1 MQSFTQIGRTR
12 WRNRLIKFL
21 RLQNSRVI
29 IWLFGSLI
37 LVRSIEMMT
46 EKAVSIL
53 RRLVSIMRRFV
64 SRGIFLQVEI
74 LYIRAS
80 GAAGSAF
87 GQNLSPKENR
97 FSPLSALILLAAIV
111 TGCAMPPYVVSLDE
125 ILEQEGI
132 NNRVR
137 YGYRCTAGAHRGASE
152 EHRENTM
159 AALKAADKN
168 SKYAFIEFDVQYSKD
183 RRIVVYHD
191 KRMLRLYGDMRA
203 IGNTTFAEL
212 SKMTCGEMAA
222 YDEVIGIL
230 RKKLNIEIKSQGDN
244 QENERLVDEI
254 IADIQTRKRDNDVLI
269 SSISSDVIKYVNRN
283 YPNIPTG
290 QVFWLTSS
298 TYLHFDGLTKKLYE
312 DISATQAD
320 YLMLHV
326 ANLRNI
332 DDLLKFKPKGKTIV
346 FWDFDDTIYIVH
358 KDISDRL
365 WGDSGI
371 KTFCQFVRYKLVSTF
386 QRRNPEK

>member
-1 MQSFTQIGRTR
+1 MA
-12 WRNRLIKFL
+12 N
-21 RLQNSRVI
+21 
-29 IWLFGSLI
+29 
-37 LVRSIEMMT
+37 
-46 EKAVSIL
+46 
-53 RRLVSIMRRFV
+53 
-64 SRGIFLQVEI
+64 
-74 LYIRAS
+74 
-80 GAAGSAF
+80 
-87 GQNLSPKENR
+87 
-97 FSPLSALILLAAIV
+97 
-111 TGCAMPPYVVSLDE
+111 GCAMPPYVTSLDE

-152 EHRENTM
+152 EHIENTV

-183 RRIVVYHD
+183 GKIVVYHD
-191 KRMLRLYGDMRA
+191 KRMLRLYGDLRA

-212 SKMTCGEMAA
+212 SGMTGGEIAA
-222 YDEVIGIL
+222 YDEVIGNL
-230 RKKLNIEIKSQGDN
+230 KKKLNIEIKSQGDN
-244 QENERLVDEI
+244 QEDERLVDEI

-269 SSISSDVIKYVNRN
+269 SSISDHVIKYVKRN
-283 YPNIPTG
+283 YPNIRTG

-312 DISATQAD
+312 DISANQAD
-320 YLMLHV
+320 YLMLHE

-332 DDLLKFKPKGKTIV
+332 DDLLKFKPRGITIV

-371 KTFCQFVRYKLVSTF
+371 RTFGQLVRYKLVSAF
-386 QRRNPEK
+386 QRRNPER

>member
-1 MQSFTQIGRTR
+1 M
-12 WRNRLIKFL
+12 
-21 RLQNSRVI
+21 
-29 IWLFGSLI
+29 
-37 LVRSIEMMT
+37 
-46 EKAVSIL
+46 VS
-53 RRLVSIMRRFV
+53 
-64 SRGIFLQVEI
+64 
-74 LYIRAS
+74 
-80 GAAGSAF
+80 
-87 GQNLSPKENR
+87 
-97 FSPLSALILLAAIV
+97 
-111 TGCAMPPYVVSLDE
+111 GCAMPPYVTSLDE
-125 ILEQEGI
+125 ILERQGI
-132 NNRVR
+132 YNRVR
-137 YGYRCTAGAHRGASE
+137 YEYRCTAGAHRGASE

-168 SKYAFIEFDVQYSKD
+168 SKYAFIEFDVQYAKD

-191 KRMLRLYGDMRA
+191 KMMLRLHGNLRA

-212 SKMTCGEMAA
+212 SKITDGEIAA

-230 RKKLNIEIKSQGDN
+230 KKKLNIEIKSRGDN
-244 QENERLVDEI
+244 QEDERLVDEI
-254 IADIQTRKRDNDVLI
+254 IADIKARKRDNDVLI
-269 SSISSDVIKYVNRN
+269 SSISSNVIKYVKRN

-326 ANLRNI
+326 ANMRNI

-358 KDISDRL
+358 KDLSDRL

-371 KTFCQFVRYKLVSTF
+371 RTFFQLVQYKLASAF
-386 QRRNPEK
+386 Q

>member
-1 MQSFTQIGRTR
+1 
-12 WRNRLIKFL
+12 
-21 RLQNSRVI
+21 
-29 IWLFGSLI
+29 
-37 LVRSIEMMT
+37 MMT

-53 RRLVSIMRRFV
+53 RRLVFITCRFV
-64 SRGIFLQVEI
+64 SCGFFLQIGI
-74 LYIRAS
+74 LYIRTS
-80 GAAGSAF
+80 GATGSTF
-87 GQNLSPKENR
+87 GLNRSPKEHR
-97 FSPLSALILLAAIV
+97 FFSASALILLAAMV
-111 TGCAMPPYVVSLDE
+111 TGCAMPPYVTSLDG
-125 ILEQEGI
+125 ILEQMGI
-132 NNRVR
+132 NNRVS

-191 KRMLRLYGDMRA
+191 KRMLRLYGSMRA

-212 SKMTCGEMAA
+212 SKITRGEIAA

-230 RKKLNIEIKSQGDN
+230 RKKLNIEIKSQGDH
-244 QENERLVDEI
+244 QEDERLVDEI
-254 IADIQTRKRDNDVLI
+254 IADIQTRKRDDDVLI
-269 SSISSDVIKYVNRN
+269 SSISSDVIKYVKRN

-290 QVFWLTSS
+290 QGFWLTSS
-298 TYLHFDGLTKKLYE
+298 TYLHFDSLTKKLYE

-326 ANLRNI
+326 ANLLNI
-332 DDLLKFKPKGKTIV
+332 DDLLKFKPKGKTIM

-371 KTFCQFVRYKLVSTF
+371 KTFCQFVRYKLVSAF
-386 QRRNPEK
+386 QRPNPEK

>member
-1 MQSFTQIGRTR
+1 MVSASIYNQIP
-12 WRNRLIKFL
+12 LIC
-21 RLQNSRVI
+21 R
-29 IWLFGSLI
+29 
-37 LVRSIEMMT
+37 
-46 EKAVSIL
+46 
-53 RRLVSIMRRFV
+53 
-64 SRGIFLQVEI
+64 
-74 LYIRAS
+74 
-80 GAAGSAF
+80 
-87 GQNLSPKENR
+87 SPKEHR
-97 FSPLSALILLAAIV
+97 VSPVSALILLAAMV
-111 TGCAMPPYVVSLDE
+111 TGCTMPPYVTSLDE

-152 EHRENTM
+152 EHRENTL

-191 KRMLRLYGDMRA
+191 KRMLRLYGNIRA

-212 SKMTCGEMAA
+212 SEITRGEIAA
-222 YDEVIGIL
+222 YDEVIAIL

-244 QENERLVDEI
+244 QEDERLVDEI
-254 IADIQTRKRDNDVLI
+254 IADIQTRKRDNDILI

-283 YPNIPTG
+283 YPNIATG

-365 WGDSGI
+365 WGDSAI
-371 KTFCQFVRYKLVSTF
+371 RTFCQFVQYKLGSPF

>member
-1 MQSFTQIGRTR
+1 
-12 WRNRLIKFL
+12 
-21 RLQNSRVI
+21 
-29 IWLFGSLI
+29 
-37 LVRSIEMMT
+37 
-46 EKAVSIL
+46 
-53 RRLVSIMRRFV
+53 MRRFV
-64 SRGIFLQVEI
+64 SRGVFLQVEI
-74 LYIRAS
+74 RFIRVS
-80 GAAGSAF
+80 CVAGSAF
-87 GQNLSPKENR
+87 GRNLSPKEHR
-97 FSPLSALILLAAIV
+97 FFPISALILLAAMV
-111 TGCAMPPYVVSLDE
+111 TGCAMPPYVASLDD

-159 AALKAADKN
+159 AALKAADKY

-191 KRMLRLYGDMRA
+191 KRMLRLYGNMRA

-212 SKMTCGEMAA
+212 SKMTGGEIAA

-244 QENERLVDEI
+244 QEDERLVDEI

-283 YPNIPTG
+283 YPDIATG
-290 QVFWLTSS
+290 QVLWLTPS
-298 TYLHFDGLTKKLYE
+298 TYLHFDSLTKKLYE
-312 DISATQAD
+312 DISSTQAD

-326 ANLRNI
+326 ANLSNI
-332 DDLLKFKPKGKTIV
+332 DDLLKFKPRGKTIV
-346 FWDFDDTIYIVH
+346 FWDFDDTMYIVH
-358 KDISDRL
+358 KDLSDRL

-371 KTFCQFVRYKLVSTF
+371 RTFFQFVRYKILSAF
-386 QRRNPEK
+386 HRRNPEK

>member
-1 MQSFTQIGRTR
+1 
-12 WRNRLIKFL
+12 LL
-21 RLQNSRVI
+21 
-29 IWLFGSLI
+29 
-37 LVRSIEMMT
+37 
-46 EKAVSIL
+46 
-53 RRLVSIMRRFV
+53 
-64 SRGIFLQVEI
+64 
-74 LYIRAS
+74 
-80 GAAGSAF
+80 GAM
-87 GQNLSPKENR
+87 
-97 FSPLSALILLAAIV
+97 V
-111 TGCAMPPYVVSLDE
+111 TGCTMPPYVTSLDE
-125 ILEQEGI
+125 ILKQEGG
-132 NNRVR
+132 NNRAR
-137 YGYRCTAGAHRGASE
+137 YGYRCTVGAHRGASE

-159 AALKAADKN
+159 AALKAADEN
-168 SKYAFIEFDVQYSKD
+168 SKYAFIEFDVQYTKD

-191 KRMLRLYGDMRA
+191 KTMLRLYGTMRA

-212 SKMTCGEMAA
+212 SKITCGEIAA
-222 YDEVIGIL
+222 YDEAIGIL

-244 QENERLVDEI
+244 QEDERLVDEI
-254 IADIQTRKRDNDVLI
+254 ITDIQTRKRDNDVLI
-269 SSISSDVIKYVNRN
+269 SSISSDVIKYVNRK

-332 DDLLKFKPKGKTIV
+332 DDLLKFKPRGKTIV

-358 KDISDRL
+358 KDLSDRL

-371 KTFCQFVRYKLVSTF
+371 KTFFQFVQYKLVSVF
-386 QRRNPEK
+386 KRLNPEK